1 MNNRI
6 IRHAATRALV
16 SATLFVV
23 QNSAFTQSEPRVQE
37 PTQMVQFCAPSDHEI
52 DASRIYCRSGVDAAI
67 LDLSASASPPTSLIS
82 RTSER

>member
-23 QNSAFTQSEPRVQE
+23 QNSAFTQGEPRVE
-37 PTQMVQFCAPSDHEI
+37 DPTQIAQFCASSDHDV
-52 DASRIYCRSGVDAAI
+52 DAPRFYCRNWAD
-67 LDLSASASPPTSLIS
+67 
-82 RTSER
+82 ERSDIRGSHG

>member
-23 QNSAFTQSEPRVQE
+23 QNSAFTQGEPREQE
-37 PTQMVQFCAPSDHEI
+37 PTQIAQFCAPSDHET
-52 DASRIYCRSGVDAAI
+52 DVPRFYCRSGAD
-67 LDLSASASPPTSLIS
+67 
-82 RTSER
+82 ERSSDIRGHHG

>member
-23 QNSAFTQSEPRVQE
+23 QNSAFTQGQPPVLE
-37 PTQMVQFCAPSDHEI
+37 PTQIVQFCAPSDHDI
-52 DASRIYCRSGVDAAI
+52 DASRVYCRTGADEPSDA
-67 LDLSASASPPTSLIS
+67 
-82 RTSER
+82 RGYHG